1 MYNLEALPIAIIVTG
16 ILMFLMWLL
25 AEWTYRHPNDPDD
38 SEKKKERK

>member
-16 ILMFLMWLL
+16 ILTFLMWLL
-25 AEWTYRHPNDPDD
+25 AEWTCRHPDDSND